1 MLLVADFIERIAQRN
16 PNKTAIVC
24 GDARTTYAELDAISN
39 QLAWA
44 LIDRGVKRGDRVVLF
59 LPNSLEMVAGIFAA
73 AKADAVFV
81 PVNHSTRPA
90 KFARLV
96 EDCRPTAIVAPAA
109 KAATLSELAVTHDW
123 LKTLVLVGG
132 GTEPNAGAENTCLR
146 LQDVRAEYPETQPPR
161 HAIDRDLA
169 CLIYT
174 SGSSGTPK
182 GVMSTHANVAFA
194 ASSVIAYHENVSDDV
209 ILCAL
214 PLSFDYGL
222 YQVLMAAKFGGTVV
236 LEPSFAYPA
245 AILKR
250 MEAEGVTGFPG
261 VPTMFALL
269 MRTDLTHYDL
279 SRLRYMTNTGAALPP
294 AHIARLREMLPHTRI
309 YSSYGLT
316 ETKRTLYLPPDQ
328 LEKRPGSVGI
338 AIPGTEVWLEDE
350 DGRRVGGGETGEL
363 VIRGGHVMQGYWD
376 APELTAQRYR
386 PGPLPGE
393 RVCYSGD
400 LFRMDGDGYFYFV
413 GRKDDIIKSRG
424 EKVSPKEVEDVLYE
438 MPAIAEAAVIGVPD
452 AILGHAIK
460 ALVVTR
466 HGELNKKD
474 VLRHCRAHLEDY
486 MLPKYVEF
494 VDELPKSAN
503 GKIQKPAVEG
513 KGGQEPL
520 SARPH
525 GESGDDDGKKCLT
538 LSASLTR

>member
-1 MLLVADFIERIAQRN
+1 MLLVADFIEQSARHT
-16 PNKTAIVC
+16 PDKPAIVC
-24 GDARTTYAELDAISN
+24 GDRRTTYGELDAMSN
-39 QLAWA
+39 QLARA
-44 LIDRGVKRGDRVVLF
+44 LVDRGVKRGDRVVLF
-59 LPNSLEMVAGIFAA
+59 LPNSVEMVAGIFGV
-73 AKADAVFV
+73 AKAGGVFV
-81 PVNHSTRPA
+81 PVNPGTKPT
-90 KFARLV
+90 KLARLV
-96 EDCRPTAIVAPAA
+96 EDCRPAAIVAPAT
-109 KAATLSELAVTHDW
+109 KASIVGQLVAAYDW
-123 LKTLVLVGG
+123 CNVLVLVGSG
-132 GTEPNAGAENTCLR
+132 AARHTESSGKR
-146 LQDVRAEYPETQPPR
+146 LNLHDILADYPATPPPR

-182 GVMSTHANVAFA
+182 GVMSTHANVVFA
-194 ASSVIAYHENVSDDV
+194 ASSVITYHENVPDDV

-236 LEPSFAYPA
+236 LEPSFTYPA
-245 AILKR
+245 AVLKR

-269 MRTDLTHYDL
+269 VRMDLGRYDL

-294 AHIARLREMLPHTRI
+294 AHIARLRNMLPHARI
-309 YSSYGLT
+309 YSCYGLT

-328 LEKRPGSVGI
+328 IEKRPGSVGI

-350 DGRRVGGGETGEL
+350 NGRRLGPEETGEL
-363 VIRGGHVMQGYWD
+363 VIRGGHVMQGYWE
-376 APELTAQRYR
+376 APQLTAQRYR

-400 LFRMDGDGYFYFV
+400 MFRMDEDGYFYFV

-424 EKVSPKEVEDVLYE
+424 EKVAPKEVENVLYE
-438 MPAIAEAAVIGVPD
+438 IPEVVAAAVMGVPD
-452 AILGHAIK
+452 AILGQAIK
-460 ALVVTR
+460 VLVVR
-466 HGELNKKD
+466 GRGELTEKD

-494 VDELPKSAN
+494 VDELPKNAN
-503 GKIQKPAVEG
+503 GKIQKPTAPETQ
-513 KGGQEPL
+513 KGVG
-520 SARPH
+520 
-525 GESGDDDGKKCLT
+525 T
-538 LSASLTR
+538 LFPSLALNSTPSWAENGS